1 MDLIALQTEL
11 ETIGTVN
18 GLAEV
23 NGELQ
28 ISITGFIDPLTATFD
43 FINIANTSIIQHY
56 VNMITFVNESGSIKV
71 IFRN

>member
-43 FINIANTSIIQHY
+43 FINIVNTSIIQHY
-56 VNMITFVNESGSIKV
+56 VNMVTFVNESGSIKV